1 MRRYFNTEG
10 LCDPKEHYMVRL
22 DERLAEIK
30 QLYVDRKKY
39 FAINRGRQYG
49 KTTTLYALAAYLK
62 DEYTVLSVD
71 FQELGTADFVNE
83 AVFVRAFS
91 RLLMEAADMKAAD
104 IEAADMEA
112 AVMDED
118 GMKNMSELLKELS
131 DMPGNSG
138 LNELFIRL
146 SRLCLKAQKPVV
158 LMIDEADSA
167 SNNQV
172 FLDFLAQLR
181 GYYLARRKKAI
192 FHSVILAGVYDIKNL
207 KLKLRPEAEHKY
219 NSPWNISADFD
230 MDMSFSVLQIAGM
243 LREYASENHI
253 EMDVREVAEEMER
266 YTSGY
271 PYLVSAVCRL
281 MDEKLPAEEESLN
294 IWTKSGVARA
304 VNMLLKKSTPL
315 FESMVKQLDI
325 YQELREMLEQILY
338 QGRHIPFEPDVEP
351 ISIGKMFGFLKEENG
366 QTAVS
371 NRIFE
376 MKLLNTFITREALQS
391 ESYRYSQSHISQ
403 FITDGRLDMERVLEK
418 FVVHFHDVYGS
429 ENDKFIEDYG
439 RKFFLLYLK
448 PIINGTGNYY
458 IEAQTRNAKR
468 TDVIVDYHGEQ
479 FVIELKIWHGKEYHE
494 RGEKQLAG
502 YLDYYHTEK
511 GYLISFNFNKHKK
524 TGIQKIQIGSRT
536 IVEAVV

>member
-22 DERLAEIK
+22 DNRLADIK
-30 QLYVDRKKY
+30 HFYVDRKKY
-39 FAINRGRQYG
+39 FVMNRGRQYG

-62 DEYTVLSVD
+62 EEYTVLSLD
-71 FQELGTADFVNE
+71 FQELTTEDFVNE
-83 AVFVRAFS
+83 GVFVRAFS
-91 RLLMEAADMKAAD
+91 RLLMDAAGLL
-104 IEAADMEA
+104 
-112 AVMDED
+112 DEESR
-118 GMKNMSELLKELS
+118 KVLSEPLKELS
-131 DMPGNSG
+131 AFTANHS
-138 LNELFIRL
+138 LNELFICL
-146 SRLCLKAQKPVV
+146 SGLCVKAQRPVV

-181 GYYLARRKKAI
+181 GYYLARRKKPV

-230 MDMSFSVLQIAGM
+230 MDMSFSSAQVAAMLQ
-243 LREYASENHI
+243 EYASDNHV
-253 EMDVREVAEEMER
+253 EMDVQEVAEEIEQF
-266 YTSGY
+266 TSGY
-271 PYLVSAVCRL
+271 PYLVSAVCKL
-281 MDEKLPAEEESLN
+281 MDEKLPAETGSLDV
-294 IWTKSGVARA
+294 WTKNGVARA
-304 VNMLLKKSTPL
+304 VSLLLKKSTPL

-325 YQELREMLEQILY
+325 YKELREMIEQMLY
-338 QGRHIPFEPDVEP
+338 QGRNIPFEPDAEP
-351 ISIGKMFGFLKEENG
+351 ISIGRMFGFLKEKDG
-366 QTAVS
+366 QAAVS

-391 ESYRYSQSHISQ
+391 ESYRYSQSHANQ
-403 FITDGRLDMERVLEK
+403 FITDGRLDMERVLER
-418 FVVHFHDVYGS
+418 FVVHFHDVYGR

-439 RKFFLLYLK
+439 RRFFLLYLK

-458 IEAQTRNAKR
+458 IEAQTRNARR
-468 TDVIVDYHGEQ
+468 TDVIVDYRGEQ
-479 FVIELKIWHGKEYHE
+479 FIIELKIWHGKEYNE

-502 YLDYYHTEK
+502 YLDYFHKDK
-511 GYLISFNFNKHKK
+511 GYMISFNFNKHKK
-524 TGIQKIQIGSRT
+524 TGVQKIYIDGRT